1 MNRGQYLDARTGSTE
16 HPSLISDP
24 IPKFIYK
31 KMERRWALKFAEGSV
46 QIGSLLYYRSIKDE
60 SGMIVDPHTADGIKV
75 GRALRANDLPLI
87 CVETALPA
95 KFSTTIQEALGR
107 EPARAPA
114 FAGIESRPQHVIS
127 LPLDAARLKSFIAEH
142 ALRS

>member
-1 MNRGQYLDARTGSTE
+1 
-16 HPSLISDP
+16 
-24 IPKFIYK
+24 
-31 KMERRWALKFAEGSV
+31 
-46 QIGSLLYYRSIKDE
+46 
-60 SGMIVDPHTADGIKV
+60 MIVDPHTADGIKV
-75 GRALRANDLPLI
+75 GRALRASDLPLI

-114 FAGIESRPQHVIS
+114 FAGIESRPQHVTS
-127 LPLDAARLKSFIAEH
+127 LPPDATRLKSFIAEH